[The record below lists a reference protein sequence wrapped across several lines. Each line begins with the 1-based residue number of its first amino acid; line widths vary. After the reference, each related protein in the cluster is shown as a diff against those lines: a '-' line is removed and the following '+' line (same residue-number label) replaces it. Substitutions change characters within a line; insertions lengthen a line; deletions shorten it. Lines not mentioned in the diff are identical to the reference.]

1 MIRAVVFDMDGVL
14 IDSEPL
20 WREVREEFAQSQG
33 KLWTQDD
40 QIATMGRSS
49 VDWARVMVERMQLG
63 LSADEVVR
71 EIVDRLID
79 KYAVNLPVRRG
90 ALAAVRL
97 AASRYR
103 IGLAS
108 GSPSALIDWVLRRTG
123 LAGEFEVVMYGD
135 DMTHGKPHPEIYE
148 KALQRLGVKPAEAV
162 GIEDSS
168 SGIRSLHAAGMGIIA
183 APSPGFPLAPD
194 VIALADY
201 VINSLED
208 FDIDLLPAG

>member
-49 VDWARVMVERMQLG
+49 VDWVRVMVERMQLG